1 MFGNR
6 VKGITVEIGGDVTKL
21 DKALNKTD
29 ANLLRVQKDLKEV
42 EKALKLDPTNVD
54 LLAQKQRLLA
64 EQADLARQRLS
75 TMEQA
80 AANLDDTIS
89 KSQLD
94 AFNLELD
101 LTKANAADAA
111 RQLEDF
117 KDPLA
122 EIGSAAGEAADGFDR
137 VDGSAGKMSDGFTV
151 AKGVMADLASKG
163 ISFLVEKALELLS
176 AIWNLDEATEEYR
189 KSMGLLNTAY
199 EDAGFNQDLAKESYR
214 GFYEILGD
222 TGKAT
227 EAAQLLSNLAGSEK
241 EVAKWIEIAAGV
253 YGKFGEAIPIESL
266 IEAANETV
274 KTGEVA
280 GALSNAFEWVGISSE
295 EVNKQL
301 ETMVDKTGK
310 AQYLM
315 GLLSTEYSD
324 AAASFYENNNA
335 IIDANRVQAEVDDSL
350 ADIGQAVAEIKT
362 QLFEAFGPTIN
373 DLAHGSSEAM
383 QMISDGISRIGNE
396 VGPSMEKLNDALSRF
411 VEAAAPALEPLLD
424 VLGKILSIFADIAT
438 FVLET
443 AIPTIEALA
452 SVAEFALRIVSTG
465 LDLIGDALSAI
476 LDSISSV
483 IKWFQKL
490 FGFGD
495 EVSSASIAESPEQI
509 RNSQTRSFAALFSP
523 SPPDL
528 DDFPHFAS
536 GGVFAPN
543 NPMLGVLGD
552 NPREVEIAAPR
563 SAMQDAFLDA
573 LDQRSVG
580 AASKFNV
587 NIRFTGS
594 LAQLG
599 RLLQP
604 VVTVETARQGPS
616 FAR

>member
-1 MFGNR
+1 MFGKR

-21 DKALNKTD
+21 DQALNKTD
-29 ANLLRVQKDLKEV
+29 ANLVRVQKDLKEV

-94 AFNLELD
+94 EFNLELD
-101 LTKANAADAA
+101 LTRANAAAA
-111 RQLEDF
+111 AKQLEDF
-117 KDPLA
+117 EDPLS
-122 EIGSAAGEAADGFDR
+122 GVSGAAGEAADGFDR

-151 AKGVMADLASKG
+151 AKGVMADLASNGITFLADKG
-163 ISFLVEKALELLS
+163 LELLET
-176 AIWNLDEATEEYR
+176 IWNLDEATEEYR
-189 KSMGLLNTAY
+189 ESMGLLKTAY
-199 EDAGFNQDLAKESYR
+199 EDAGFGQEQAKEAYD

-280 GALSNAFEWVGISSE
+280 GALSDAFKWVGISSE

-301 ETMVDKTGK
+301 ETMVDETGK

-315 GLLSTEYSD
+315 GLLSKAYGD
-324 AAASFYENNNA
+324 AADSFYENNKE
-335 IIDANRVQAEVDDSL
+335 IIEGRKLQAELDDSL
-350 ADIGQAVAEIKT
+350 ADIGQAVANVKT
-362 QLFEAFGPTIN
+362 QFLETFGPSLEM
-373 DLAHGSSEAM
+373 LA
-383 QMISDGISRIGNE
+383 DGA
-396 VGPSMEKLNDALSRF
+396 VWA
-411 VEAAAPALEPLLD
+411 
-424 VLGKILSIFADIAT
+424 LGKVADVIKIT
-438 FVLET
+438 
-443 AIPTIEALA
+443 
-452 SVAEFALRIVSTG
+452 
-465 LDLIGDALSAI
+465 GDAAFNLGKKI
-476 LDSISSV
+476 GEL
-483 IKWFQKL
+483 IKWFQQL
-490 FGFGD
+490 FGIGD
-495 EVSSASIAESPEQI
+495 EAGAVDMPDGVPQASGAQA
-509 RNSQTRSFAALFSP
+509 RSFAALFST

-587 NIRFTGS
+587 NIRFSGS

>member
-1 MFGNR
+1 
-6 VKGITVEIGGDVTKL
+6 
-21 DKALNKTD
+21 
-29 ANLLRVQKDLKEV
+29 
-42 EKALKLDPTNVD
+42 
-54 LLAQKQRLLA
+54 
-64 EQADLARQRLS
+64 
-75 TMEQA
+75 MEQA

-94 AFNLELD
+94 EFNLELD
-101 LTKANAADAA
+101 LTRANAAAA
-111 RQLEDF
+111 AKQLEDF
-117 KDPLA
+117 EDPLS
-122 EIGSAAGEAADGFDR
+122 GVSGAAGEAADGFDR

-151 AKGVMADLASKG
+151 AKGVMADLASNGITFLADKG
-163 ISFLVEKALELLS
+163 LELLET
-176 AIWNLDEATEEYR
+176 IWNLDEATEEYR
-189 KSMGLLNTAY
+189 ESMGLLKTAY
-199 EDAGFNQDLAKESYR
+199 EDAGFGQEQAKEAYD

-280 GALSNAFEWVGISSE
+280 DALSNAFEWVGISSE

-301 ETMVDKTGK
+301 ETMVDETGK

-315 GLLSTEYSD
+315 GLLSKAYGD
-324 AAASFYENNNA
+324 AADSFYENNKE
-335 IIDANRVQAEVDDSL
+335 IIEGRKLQSELDDSL
-350 ADIGQAVAEIKT
+350 ADIGQAVANVKT
-362 QLFEAFGPTIN
+362 QFLETFGPSLEL
-373 DLAHGSSEAM
+373 LA
-383 QMISDGISRIGNE
+383 DGA
-396 VGPSMEKLNDALSRF
+396 VWA
-411 VEAAAPALEPLLD
+411 
-424 VLGKILSIFADIAT
+424 LGKVADVIKIT
-438 FVLET
+438 
-443 AIPTIEALA
+443 
-452 SVAEFALRIVSTG
+452 
-465 LDLIGDALSAI
+465 GDAAYNLGKKI
-476 LDSISSV
+476 GEL
-483 IKWFQKL
+483 IKWFQQL
-490 FGFGD
+490 FGIGD
-495 EVSSASIAESPEQI
+495 EAGAVDMPDGAPQASGAQA
-509 RNSQTRSFAALFSP
+509 RSFAALFSP

-580 AASKFNV
+580 AASKVNV
-587 NIRFTGS
+587 SVRFTGS

>member
-1 MFGNR
+1 MFGKR

-21 DKALNKTD
+21 DQALNKTD
-29 ANLLRVQKDLKEV
+29 ANLVRVQKDLKEV

-94 AFNLELD
+94 EFNLELD
-101 LTKANAADAA
+101 LTRANAAAA
-111 RQLEDF
+111 AKQLEDF
-117 KDPLA
+117 EDPLS
-122 EIGSAAGEAADGFDR
+122 GVSGAAGEAADGLDR

-151 AKGVMADLASKG
+151 AKGAMADLASKG
-163 ISFLVEKALELLS
+163 ITFLAEKGLELLET
-176 AIWNLDEATEEYR
+176 IWNLDEATEEYR
-189 KSMGLLNTAY
+189 ESMGLLKTAY
-199 EDAGFNQDLAKESYR
+199 EDAGFGQEQAKEAYD

-280 GALSNAFEWVGISSE
+280 GALSDAFEWVGISSE

-301 ETMVDKTGK
+301 ETMVDETGK

-315 GLLSTEYSD
+315 GLLSKAYGD
-324 AAASFYENNNA
+324 AADSFYENNNA
-335 IIDANRVQAEVDDSL
+335 VIESRRVQSELNDSL
-350 ADIGQAVAEIKT
+350 ALVGQAVSDVKG
-362 QLFEAFGPTIN
+362 QLAEAFGP
-373 DLAHGSSEAM
+373 A
-383 QMISDGISRIGNE
+383 
-396 VGPSMEKLNDALSRF
+396 F
-411 VEAAAPALEPLLD
+411 VEAAKTSSGAIKMISDVFDRIGEKSAPALEKIGPALERLIDVAAPVLEKLTVIGAETIETFLNVAASILEVVLPLVEVFAKQFTFLLEKVSAGIEIVGD
-424 VLGKILSIFADIAT
+424 VLEG
-438 FVLET
+438 
-443 AIPTIEALA
+443 
-452 SVAEFALRIVSTG
+452 IVDTVT
-465 LDLIGDALSAI
+465 
-476 LDSISSV
+476 SV

-495 EVSSASIAESPEQI
+495 DVSSANIAEGQERMRSPQA
-509 RNSQTRSFAALFSP
+509 RSFAVLFGP

-580 AASKFNV
+580 AASKVNV
-587 NIRFTGS
+587 SVRFTGS
-594 LAQLG
+594 LSQLG

>member
-1 MFGNR
+1 MFGTR

-29 ANLLRVQKDLKEV
+29 ANLVRVQKDLKEV

-280 GALSNAFEWVGISSE
+280 GALSDAFEWVGISSE

-301 ETMVDKTGK
+301 ETMVDETGK

-315 GLLSTEYSD
+315 GLLSKAYGD
-324 AAASFYENNNA
+324 AADSFYENNNA
-335 IIDANRVQAEVDDSL
+335 VIESRRVQSELNDSL
-350 ADIGQAVAEIKT
+350 ALVGQAVSDVKV
-362 QLFEAFGPTIN
+362 QLAEAFGP
-373 DLAHGSSEAM
+373 A
-383 QMISDGISRIGNE
+383 
-396 VGPSMEKLNDALSRF
+396 F
-411 VEAAAPALEPLLD
+411 VEAAKTSSGAIKMISDVFDRIGEKSAPALEKIGPALERLIDVAAPVLEKLTVIGAETIETFLNVAASILEVVLPSVEVFAKQFTFLLEKVSAGIEIVGD
-424 VLGKILSIFADIAT
+424 VLEG
-438 FVLET
+438 
-443 AIPTIEALA
+443 
-452 SVAEFALRIVSTG
+452 IVDTVT
-465 LDLIGDALSAI
+465 
-476 LDSISSV
+476 SV

-490 FGFGD
+490 FGLGD
-495 EVSSASIAESPEQI
+495 DVSSANIEEGQEQMRSPQA
-509 RNSQTRSFAALFSP
+509 RSFAALFGP

-580 AASKFNV
+580 AASKVNV
-587 NIRFTGS
+587 SVRFTGS
-594 LAQLG
+594 LSQLG

>member
-21 DKALNKTD
+21 DQALNKTD
-29 ANLLRVQKDLKEV
+29 ANLVRVQKDLKAI

-111 RQLEDF
+111 RQLEEF
-117 KDPLA
+117 ESPLSQISDA
-122 EIGSAAGEAADGFDR
+122 ADSTAGELTKVGD
-137 VDGSAGKMSDGFTV
+137 STGKMNEGFTIS
-151 AKGVMADLASKG
+151 KGVMAGLAAG
-163 ISFLVEKALELLS
+163 GFAFLADKALELLS
-176 AIWNLDEATEEYR
+176 TIWNLDEATEEYR
-189 KSMGLLNTAY
+189 ESMALLNTAY
-199 EDAGFNQDLAKESYR
+199 EAAGFNQELAKEAYR

-227 EAAQLLSNLAGSEK
+227 EAAQLLALLAQNEQD
-241 EVAKWIEIAAGV
+241 VARWVEIAAGV
-253 YGKFGEAIPIESL
+253 YGTFGESLPIESL
-266 IEAANETV
+266 IEATNETV
-274 KTGEVA
+274 KTKEVT
-280 GALSNAFEWVGISSE
+280 GALGDALKRVGISE
-295 EVNKQL
+295 ETVGEHL
-301 ETMVDKTGK
+301 AELADETQR

-315 GLLSTEYSD
+315 GLLSQQYQD
-324 AAASFYENNNA
+324 ASASFYENNEA
-335 IIDANRVQAEVDDSL
+335 IIEARNAQAELDESL
-350 ADIGQAVAEIKT
+350 ASIGQAVADVKT
-362 QLFEAFGPTIN
+362 QFLETFGPSLEL
-373 DLAHGSSEAM
+373 LA
-383 QMISDGISRIGNE
+383 DGA
-396 VGPSMEKLNDALSRF
+396 VWA
-411 VEAAAPALEPLLD
+411 
-424 VLGKILSIFADIAT
+424 LGKVADVIKIT
-438 FVLET
+438 
-443 AIPTIEALA
+443 
-452 SVAEFALRIVSTG
+452 
-465 LDLIGDALSAI
+465 GDAAFNLGKKI
-476 LDSISSV
+476 GEL
-483 IKWFQKL
+483 IKWFQQL
-490 FGFGD
+490 FGIGD
-495 EVSSASIAESPEQI
+495 EASAVDMPDGVPQASGAQA
-509 RNSQTRSFAALFSP
+509 RSFAALFSP

-587 NIRFTGS
+587 NIRFSGS